1 MEKKL
6 TFFNKKVYD
15 KLPIIFGDQKNFS
28 SFFNKLNKLIFSLN
42 QIKAFYYFDIGRWDI
57 VLKNNKTIKLPKT
70 GYMEVLSDI
79 NLILEDNNF
88 LNTKFLIT
96 ELKDQLILE

>member
-1 MEKKL
+1 MEIKKIL
-6 TFFNKKVYD
+6 VLFFKQIKQTN
-15 KLPIIFGDQKNFS
+15 
-28 SFFNKLNKLIFSLN
+28 FSLN

-88 LNTKFLIT
+88 SQYQIFDYRI
-96 ELKDQLILE
+96 KDQLILE